1 MTDTI
6 TEIANEIVA
15 RMSIEDIRDYS
26 RADWADGVSAM
37 LVDDWKGR
45 DLDEVLDG
53 IDVVVFGIQPRPK
66 RS

>member
-53 IDVVVFGIQPRPK
+53 IDVVVFGIPPRPK

>member
-15 RMSIEDIRDYS
+15 RMSVEDIRDYS
-26 RADWADGVSAM
+26 RADWVDGVSAM

-53 IDVVVFGIQPRPK
+53 IDVVIFG
-66 RS
+66 